1 MHGIILVARARIRE
15 DLAGVVTLMATSQAV
30 VVAGG
35 SSRTGKTLGRELA
48 LDIGDD
54 GL

>member
-1 MHGIILVARARIRE
+1 MRGIILVARARIRE
-15 DLAGVVTLMATSQAV
+15 SLAGVVTAMATIPAV

-35 SSRTGKTLGRELA
+35 GIITGMTPGRKLVLE
-48 LDIGDD
+48 IGYA